1 MHYPDDEHD
10 KEQSFFIFLQI
21 YQQLLANCVIII
33 NVNKAGQKE
42 LTLLSQL
49 RYTHRK
55 SELDCLCSG
64 NQVVSKTIISLLQ
77 Y

>member
-10 KEQSFFIFLQI
+10 KERSFFIFLEI
-21 YQQLLANCVIII
+21 YQQSLANCVIII

-49 RYTHRK
+49 RIRK
-55 SELDCLCSG
+55 S
-64 NQVVSKTIISLLQ
+64 
-77 Y
+77 